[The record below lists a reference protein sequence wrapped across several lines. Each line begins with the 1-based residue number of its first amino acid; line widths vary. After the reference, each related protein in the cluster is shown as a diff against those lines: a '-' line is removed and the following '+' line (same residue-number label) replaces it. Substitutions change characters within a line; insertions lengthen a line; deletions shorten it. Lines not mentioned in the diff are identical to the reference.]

1 MNRTSFSIAAI
12 VWLPWLAGMAFTDG
26 WHLFG
31 DYGFMSLV
39 MAVGSFIAG
48 ATSEGGGA
56 VAFPA
61 MTLGFGIAPA
71 TARDF
76 SLMIQAIGMTAA
88 SVAIFSNRIP
98 VVFKALLP
106 AIAGGALG
114 VVVGPEYIAPILPP
128 AFAKMTFA
136 SVWLSFAGALWLM
149 NRDHDRAVNLDLS
162 NAPHWAFPVLA
173 LGGVVGGIVTS
184 ITGSGLDILTF
195 ALLVLLFRV
204 SERVATPTS
213 VVLMASNAAVGA
225 LWKGTLGA
233 GLAPEAWSYWWV
245 CVPVVVIG
253 APMGARFIAGKSREF
268 IVGLLSVSI
277 AVQFIAAIFI
287 IPQTPVLMG
296 YAALVF
302 LAGLGAFYLLSRQGR
317 MAVA

>member
-1 MNRTSFSIAAI
+1 MNRTSLAIAGA
-12 VWLPWLAGMAFTDG
+12 VWTPWLAAMTVNNS
-26 WHLFG
+26 WHLFEEV
-31 DYGFMSLV
+31 GFMSAV

-61 MTLGFGIAPA
+61 MTLGFGIAPG

-76 SLMIQAIGMTAA
+76 SLMIQAVGMSAA
-88 SVAIFSNRIP
+88 SIAIFSARIP
-98 VVFKALLP
+98 VAFKALIP
-106 AIAGGALG
+106 AISGGALG
-114 VVVGPEYIAPILPP
+114 VVLGLEYVAPVLPP

-136 SVWLSFAGALWLM
+136 SVWLSFAGALFLM
-149 NRDHDRAVNLDLS
+149 NREGDRAVVADLS
-162 NAPHWAFPVLA
+162 DAPSWAFPVLA
-173 LGGVVGGIVTS
+173 LGGVVGGVVTS

-213 VVLMASNAAVGA
+213 VVLMASNAVVGA

-233 GLAPEAWSYWWV
+233 GLAVEAWDYWWV

-253 APMGARFIAGKSREF
+253 APMGARFIATKSRAF
-268 IVGLLSVSI
+268 IVGILTVSI
-277 AVQFIAAIFI
+277 AVQFIAAICI
-287 IPQTPVLMG
+287 IPQTGTLML
-296 YAALVF
+296 YSAAVF
-302 LAGLGAFYLLSRQGR
+302 LIGLAGFWALARR
-317 MAVA
+317 

>member
-1 MNRTSFSIAAI
+1 VNRTSLAIAAA
-12 VWLPWLAGMAFTDG
+12 VWTPWLAGMTVTDSWG
-26 WHLFG
+26 LFG
-31 DYGFMSLV
+31 EVGFMSAV
-39 MAVGSFIAG
+39 MGIGSFIAG

-61 MTLGFGIAPA
+61 MTLGFGIAPS

-76 SLMIQAIGMTAA
+76 SLMIQAVGMTAA
-88 SVAIFSNRIP
+88 SVAIFSARIP
-98 VVFKALLP
+98 VAVKALIP

-114 VVVGPEYIAPILPP
+114 VVLGLEYIAPNLPP

-136 SVWLSFAGALWLM
+136 SVWLAFAGALYLM
-149 NRDHDRAVNLDLS
+149 NRDHDRAVNLSLD
-162 NAPHWAFPVLA
+162 NAPGWAFPVLA
-173 LGGVVGGIVTS
+173 LGGVAGGVVTS

-204 SERVATPTS
+204 SEKVATPTS

-233 GLAPEAWSYWWV
+233 GLAPDAWDYWWV

-253 APMGARFIAGKSREF
+253 APMGARFIANKSRAF

-287 IPQTPVLMG
+287 IPQTPTLLLYSAAVFLMG
-296 YAALVF
+296 
-302 LAGLGAFYLLSRQGR
+302 LAGFWAISRQGR
-317 MAVA
+317 AAIA